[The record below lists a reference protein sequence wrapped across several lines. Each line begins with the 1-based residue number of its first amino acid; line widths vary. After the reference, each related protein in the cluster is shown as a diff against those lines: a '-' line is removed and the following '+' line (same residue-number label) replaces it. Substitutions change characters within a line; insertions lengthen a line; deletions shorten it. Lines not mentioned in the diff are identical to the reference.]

1 MRCKSARSLAVCL
14 VVLAVASPAVAGEGR
29 WAATPEMQTKRSEVA
44 AAILDGH
51 LYVAGGI
58 AQFGSTDA
66 FEAYDLREKRW
77 RQLAPLPE
85 ALHHAALAASG
96 SRLILT
102 GGYAGM
108 GFTPDQRA
116 TFAYDP
122 GRNQWSPLADMPGPR
137 AAHAM
142 VALDG
147 MLYVVGGRGPNSEE
161 VWRFDPTSDQWSI
174 GPNPLQTP
182 REHLA
187 VAALAG
193 RIYVVG
199 GRDSANRSL
208 RRVEIYDPA
217 TSGWSRTADLTRA
230 RSGFTA
236 GVLRGRLHAAGGED
250 LNAGTTTATHEV
262 FDPTKGLWLPAPPMP
277 EARHGIA
284 SAVSDGRWFI
294 AAGAAKAG
302 MWSMISLRSD
312 VFVFTPGDE

>member
-66 FEAYDLREKRW
+66 FEAYDLRAKRW

-96 SRLILT
+96 GRLILT

-147 MLYVVGGRGPNSEE
+147 MLYALDRQSGAVLWNFDTARDFDTLLDESTRGGGIAGKAGPMYANGRLFVSSGYGQAQ
-161 VWRFDPTSDQWSI
+161 RPGNALI
-174 GPNPLQTP
+174 
-182 REHLA
+182 
-187 VAALAG
+187 ALA
-193 RIYVVG
+193 
-199 GRDSANRSL
+199 
-208 RRVEIYDPA
+208 
-217 TSGWSRTADLTRA
+217 
-230 RSGFTA
+230 
-236 GVLRGRLHAAGGED
+236 
-250 LNAGTTTATHEV
+250 
-262 FDPTKGLWLPAPPMP
+262 P
-277 EARHGIA
+277 E
-284 SAVSDGRWFI
+284 
-294 AAGAAKAG
+294 
-302 MWSMISLRSD
+302 
-312 VFVFTPGDE
+312 